1 MNMALGALE
10 ALEIADGT
18 GYYIY
23 TINVK
28 DTIALKNETVLTQL
42 IFVEDDNGTD
52 DSRIILI
59 VQSDKELK
67 KYIKYYATK
76 EDFLFV
82 HYAFPMLARDC
93 Y

>member
-28 DTIALKNETVLTQL
+28 DTIALIHETVLTQL
-42 IFVEDDNGTD
+42 IFVEDD
-52 DSRIILI
+52 
-59 VQSDKELK
+59 K
-67 KYIKYYATK
+67 
-76 EDFLFV
+76 
-82 HYAFPMLARDC
+82 
-93 Y
+93 